1 MSVIGIGFASALTG
15 VFMAD
20 SGVFQSC
27 NTTEYTNDTLKKE
40 EEICLEECK
49 GYTIAHF
56 VFMAIFF
63 LLMIWGC
70 SERSAEKEKL
80 IIKDQVTPTQ
90 PQSITLPAAIN
101 NVNKTLAKQT
111 NVQKP
116 TTPKVTVSSPGQVK
130 PKETDVKKPTN
141 PKINVPSPGQVKPK
155 ENNMKLPPLSTHN
168 NAWNLPQT
176 SSTSGSVSECSE
188 YLDKNASCSASSS
201 FGEESLERESRV
213 LQDQYM
219 MEQFE
224 FTQQRQ
230 MSSDELYSHRH
241 VAETPPPLASV
252 CDNQTHSLHQSRLPP
267 IPRYKSIAQIPTV
280 PPPSYEEVI
289 SHRY

>member
-1 MSVIGIGFASALTG
+1 MSVIGIGFASAFTG
-15 VFMAD
+15 VFIAD

-130 PKETDVKKPTN
+130 PKE
-141 PKINVPSPGQVKPK
+141 
-155 ENNMKLPPLSTHN
+155 NNMKLPPLSTHN
-168 NAWNLPQT
+168 NAWNLPQI

-230 MSSDELYSHRH
+230 MSSDELYNHRH

-267 IPRYKSIAQIPTV
+267 IPRYKSIAHIPTV